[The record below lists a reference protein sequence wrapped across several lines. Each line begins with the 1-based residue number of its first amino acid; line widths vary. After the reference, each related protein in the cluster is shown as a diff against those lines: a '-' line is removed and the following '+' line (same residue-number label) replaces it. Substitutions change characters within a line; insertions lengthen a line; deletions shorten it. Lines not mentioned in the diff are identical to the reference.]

1 MASKRLSLMLEESG
15 EEEDHADMLLLHDD
29 EVVGEHDPQLQCI
42 ERRSAKRCK
51 LYGKAAKPSSL
62 ESPLQRML
70 QRQISVSSCTLSP
83 ITELSHNMRNTLL
96 DANNGTPKS
105 STMRSFNSVNS
116 VSSYDSGNSLDDEYM
131 AMFELEALDE
141 CPLDKLPG
149 DLDALITGQLKTPE
163 VETTNNSSSSSF
175 ALSTRSVRRCLSMT
189 QQEPLDM
196 TPFRHNSVASV
207 AKPEKQK
214 KATWQQPQERPLRK
228 SMSMDNVDILN
239 ALGDEPELIGDL
251 SKPCALPVLLQDVR
265 HRDLKNISCET
276 LARLLRGEF
285 AELASRFKIIDCR
298 YPYEFDGGHI
308 RGAFNLYTREQIKE
322 AFPASKEQ
330 QATPEKEDERNI
342 YVFHCE
348 FSSERGPKLLRF
360 LRKTDRSLHTHNY
373 PTLDYPEL
381 YLLHNG
387 YKEFYSCYADLCE
400 PCNYVPMLAPA
411 HNEEYRLFRAKT
423 KSWQCGDSEGG
434 GDSGIGGVGGGG
446 SGTAYG
452 GGGSLGSSHGSAP
465 SRSRTLVKS
474 RSRLHYA
481 E

>member
-29 EVVGEHDPQLQCI
+29 EGVGEHDPQLQCI

-105 STMRSFNSVNS
+105 SAMRSFNSVNS

-214 KATWQQPQERPLRK
+214 KATWQQPQERQLRK

>member
-29 EVVGEHDPQLQCI
+29 EGVGEHDPQLQCI

-214 KATWQQPQERPLRK
+214 KATWQQPQERQLRK

-265 HRDLKNISCET
+265 HRDLKNISCKT